1 MKLSLAALLALGPL
15 VFAAERVTIS
25 LDGEWD
31 IADSK
36 VADGW
41 RILQSWR
48 RGSEGPLKPF

>member
-25 LDGEWD
+25 LDGESD
-31 IADSK
+31 ITDSK